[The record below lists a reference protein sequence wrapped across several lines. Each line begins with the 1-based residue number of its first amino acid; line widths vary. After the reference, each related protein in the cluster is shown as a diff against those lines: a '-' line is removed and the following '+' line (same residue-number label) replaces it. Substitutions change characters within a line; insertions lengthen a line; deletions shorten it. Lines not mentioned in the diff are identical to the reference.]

1 MRWDD
6 WGSDFRRYTSIVA
19 ANAARISH
27 SQNRNDFD
35 LVTLQS
41 DTKERPM
48 PLYRF
53 EFLDDERTPPIS
65 VDLADGEAAKAE
77 ALEVTRQTMIDG
89 FSEGADPTKWVTK
102 VYDETGYLI
111 ATITFA
117 DLVSKPE
124 QSESDYGVIRSG

>member
-1 MRWDD
+1 
-6 WGSDFRRYTSIVA
+6 
-19 ANAARISH
+19 
-27 SQNRNDFD
+27 
-35 LVTLQS
+35 
-41 DTKERPM
+41 M

-53 EFLDDERTPPIS
+53 EFLDDERNPPIS

-124 QSESDYGVIRSG
+124 QSESDHGVIRSG